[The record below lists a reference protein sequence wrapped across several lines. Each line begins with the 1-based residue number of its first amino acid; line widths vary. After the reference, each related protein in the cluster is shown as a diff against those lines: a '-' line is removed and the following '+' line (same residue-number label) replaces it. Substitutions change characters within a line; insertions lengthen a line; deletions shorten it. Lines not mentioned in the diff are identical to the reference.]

1 MAIVVSRNDG
11 VLGMQLLRAIETD
24 EATPVG
30 ISVRT
35 MVLTAGASDQAIQ
48 RIAGLGCRIEREDEI
63 FSALDKLFTDP
74 SGYGLFIMDADA
86 FGGLAS
92 GHRAFRLLG
101 EVAAKVPMIMFS
113 AECRDQVFPQGRE
126 SPTIL
131 RAPLSAVSLRVGFE
145 HALRARMA
153 LYV

>member
-1 MAIVVSRNDG
+1 
-11 VLGMQLLRAIETD
+11 MQVLRAVET
-24 EATPVG
+24 ESATPVG
-30 ISVRT
+30 HSIRT
-35 MVLTAGASDQAIQ
+35 MVLTAGASETSVQ
-48 RIAGLGCRIEREDEI
+48 RIAGLGCSIECEAEL
-63 FSALDKLFTDP
+63 FSALDKLLSDP

-101 EVAAKVPMIMFS
+101 EVAQRVPMIMFS
-113 AECRDQVFPQGRE
+113 AECRDQVFPDGRE

-131 RAPLSAVSLRVGFE
+131 RAPLSAISLRVGFE
-145 HALRARMA
+145 HALRARTA